1 MALIELRDLTVT
13 YQTAGGE
20 VPAVRG
26 VSLTLD
32 AGQTLGIAGES
43 GSGKST
49 IAAAILRLLP
59 RSAKV
64 SGQIIFEG
72 TDILTMN
79 WGRLRAVRWAG
90 ASIVFQGA
98 MHSLNPVQR
107 IGRQIAEPI
116 LLHEQGVTQAAAE
129 KRAKDLLWQVGLPGW
144 RAASYPHELSG
155 GQKQRVMIA
164 MALACGPHLIVADE
178 PTTALDVMIQAQVL
192 NLIKGLVEQRGISMI
207 MISHDLSVL
216 SATCQRLA
224 VMYAGQIV
232 EEGPA
237 HQVFTAAR
245 HPYAEALAW
254 AFPVIGDQ
262 RSRLSPRGL
271 GGDCP
276 DPADVPPGCSFHP
289 RCAVAEP
296 ECSSVH
302 TELWPAGPGRVAACI
317 RVLPGGAGEYHRPSV
332 SSAEQSPGEAV

>member
-1 MALIELRDLTVT
+1 VLF
-13 YQTAGGE
+13 GGE
-20 VPAVRG
+20 
-26 VSLTLD
+26 
-32 AGQTLGIAGES
+32 
-43 GSGKST
+43 
-49 IAAAILRLLP
+49 
-59 RSAKV
+59 
-64 SGQIIFEG
+64 
-72 TDILTMN
+72 DILTMR

-98 MHSLNPVQR
+98 MHSLNPVQK
-107 IGRQIAEPI
+107 IGKQIAEPI
-116 LLHEQGVTQAAAE
+116 LLHEPKVTPAAAA
-129 KRAKDLLWQVGLPGW
+129 KRVASLLEQVGLPAW
-144 RAASYPHELSG
+144 RASGYPHELSG

-164 MALACGPHLIVADE
+164 MALACSPRLIVADE

-192 NLIKGLVEQRGISMI
+192 NLIKGLVEQRGIGMI

-224 VMYAGQIV
+224 VMYAGKIV

-254 AFPVIGDQ
+254 AFPVIGDE

-276 DPADVPPGCSFHP
+276 DPADVPSGCSFHP

-302 TELWPAGPGRVAACI
+302 TQLWPAGPGRVAACI
-317 RVLPGGAGEYHRPSV
+317 RVRPGGAAEYRGTLVKNEDHVPDGAAS
-332 SSAEQSPGEAV
+332 